1 MALLRDL
8 HPAPEYR
15 IVGETHP
22 KVVAHEGEA
31 YRRRLQADVQRLGV
45 ESMVTF
51 DDRYLTVA
59 ELQRIVQAA
68 DIVLL
73 PYDSR
78 DQVTSGVLVEAI
90 TAGKPVIST
99 GFPHAVELLGAGMG
113 ILVPRRSPR
122 AIADAVR
129 LLIDEPEQAARMS
142 EEARAMAPEL
152 LWPAVADRYRELA
165 AVLAPVTLIAVGA

>member
-1 MALLRDL
+1 M

-99 GFPHAVELLGAGMG
+99 GFPHAVELLGAGDG
-113 ILVPRRSPR
+113 HPRAATRSAPPSLTPSACCSTNPSRPPGCPRRPGR
-122 AIADAVR
+122 
-129 LLIDEPEQAARMS
+129 
-142 EEARAMAPEL
+142 MAPEL

-165 AVLAPVTLIAVGA
+165 TVLAPVTLVAVGA